1 MERTYNTYT
10 RPEITVIS
18 MEAEQG
24 FLAGS
29 STGGNQGLYEDPND
43 YSDFFE

>member
-1 MERTYNTYT
+1 MERSKNKYT
-10 RPEITVIS
+10 CPEIVVIT

-43 YSDFFE
+43 YSDYFE